1 MNRSSSSSSSLN
13 EEQSRKSS
21 HTEDHHL
28 QSKRNFEDI
37 DKRRQAWLIQ
47 QEREREHEIRKQKM
61 ILEYELKRAVMLSSN
76 KEYSSSG
83 RSSPRRRNRS
93 RSQDHRSKEDSKVAI
108 MSQK

>member
-1 MNRSSSSSSSLN
+1 MNRSSSTSSSSGQESGRSLI
-13 EEQSRKSS
+13 
-21 HTEDHHL
+21 EDHHL
-28 QSKRNFEDI
+28 RRTQREEGI

-61 ILEYELKRAVMLSSN
+61 ILEYELKRAAMLSSN
-76 KEYSSSG
+76 EEYSSG

-93 RSQDHRSKEDSKVAI
+93 RSQDHQSTEDSKVAI

>member
-1 MNRSSSSSSSLN
+1 MNRSSSSSSLN

-61 ILEYELKRAVMLSSN
+61 ILEYELKRAAMLSSK
-76 KEYSSSG
+76 KEYSSE

-93 RSQDHRSKEDSKVAI
+93 RSQDHQSTNDSKVAI